1 VRFTFTTASILFW
14 TCWIGVLLAHL
25 RLSYPAI
32 ICRGYPPL
40 APNDLIA
47 LFIGPLLAGLPGVF
61 GDTDRRRRGVIIG
74 AAGFAIVY
82 ALALINLNDARPSI
96 GHLAGIPG
104 IIRAY
109 HAGVM
114 LIAAL
119 LYIPT
124 VIALYFIDRVLGD
137 LIRLIVPGVQNEV
150 AEPSDAHGD
159 LGLPAGEAEFIARSR

>member
-1 VRFTFTTASILFW
+1 MLFLI
-14 TCWIGVLLAHL
+14 CWIGVLLAHL

-32 ICRGYPPL
+32 VCRGHPPL

-47 LFIGPLLAGLPGVF
+47 LFVAPLFVALPAIL
-61 GDTDRRRRGVIIG
+61 GDHERRRHGVLVG

-82 ALALINLNDARPSI
+82 ALALINLNDGRPSI

-109 HAGVM
+109 HVGII
-114 LIAAL
+114 LTAAL

-124 VIALYFIDRVLGD
+124 AIALYYIDRVFGD
-137 LIRLIVPGVQNEV
+137 LMRMLIPSVENKI
-150 AEPSDAHGD
+150 AEPCDE
-159 LGLPAGEAEFIARSR
+159 PKSR